1 MEKGVDTI
9 DFVLP
14 WVDGSDPAWRAR
26 KREFEAAEER
36 TDGDAAANG
45 DGRFRDHGLLRYW
58 FRAVE
63 RFAPWVGKVFFVTC
77 GQKPDWLDERHPK
90 LRLLDHRDYIP
101 EEWLPTFQSNAIELN
116 LHRVPDLSERFV
128 LFNDDVFLLRPRAPG
143 DFFRGGLPVVPCD
156 LGVPRWLGSNNIGR
170 VAVNNGG
177 ILKYSLDVE
186 RLVWKNMGKCASVRA
201 LGLARAAKNFAAFAV
216 NRVYIPGCFGHL
228 AQPHLKSTLEAVWK
242 AQPKVLERTS
252 RHRFRADDCVN
263 HWLLSAWDMV
273 TGRFHPVNEKRVG
286 EHLTLNPGN
295 LDAACDAIRRRK
307 WPEVCLNDRDLG
319 GDDSEKGFAALA
331 AAFGEILPEKSS
343 FEK

>member
-1 MEKGVDTI
+1 MKRDEEGI

-14 WVDGSDPAWRAR
+14 WVDGGDPEWLAR
-26 KREFEAAEER
+26 KREAEAREGTAS
-36 TDGDAAANG
+36 DADANG
-45 DGRFRDHGLLRYW
+45 ECRFRDHGLLRYW

-63 RFAPWVGKVFFVTC
+63 RCAPWVRKVFFATC
-77 GQKPDWLDERHPK
+77 GQKPEWLDEGHPK
-90 LRLLDHRDYIP
+90 LRLLDHREYIP
-101 EEWLPTFQSNAIELN
+101 AEWLPTFHSNAIELN

-128 LFNDDVFLLRPRAPG
+128 LFNDDVFLLRPREPR

-177 ILKYSLDVE
+177 ILKYSLDVD
-186 RLVWKNMGKCASVRA
+186 RLVWKHMGKFADPRA
-201 LGLARAAKNFAAFAV
+201 LGAVRAAKNFAAFAV

-273 TGRFHPVNEKRVG
+273 TGRFHPANEKRLG
-286 EHLTLNPGN
+286 EHLTLDERNT
-295 LDAACDAIRRRK
+295 AEACGAIRRRK
-307 WPEVCLNDRDLG
+307 WPEVCLNDKGLRGEG
-319 GDDSEKGFAALA
+319 GDRCYEALE
-331 AAFGEILPEKSS
+331 AAFRDVFPEKSA